1 MFELQLHSISCL
13 NTMSISFCAIYCTL
27 SATNKQSAKS
37 PTIAL
42 LATIENVKTCLS
54 LPNYR
59 WQLIK
64 RAKPLLLYMKVVCAH
79 NIGTDHLLF
88 NVAGVVIIFYIVLI
102 TIEPV

>member
-1 MFELQLHSISCL
+1 MNAAGIPHNRRTCSALQGVGGR
-13 NTMSISFCAIYCTL
+13 
-27 SATNKQSAKS
+27 ATNKQSAKS